1 MSGRLLAMPLLII
14 NMGGEMAYIL
24 QQRLVA
30 QKIPESKSFKV
41 LHDVI
46 RTMYNKKFITALFKP
61 QPVYTSKSVRQVF
74 DRLAHSSIMRLN
86 ENSMDKLFDLMSM
99 GFKYQIIRCIGP
111 EQFMDI
117 TMNHLDNLFG
127 MVKEEGVIALLDNAK
142 SLVLDTYSNMSQG
155 NLYLLK
161 QTLYGFFEDRKV
173 KVGTIFI
180 IFF

>member
-61 QPVYTSKSVRQVF
+61 QPVYTNKSVRQVF

-86 ENSMDKLFDLMSM
+86 EKLD
-99 GFKYQIIRCIGP
+99 
-111 EQFMDI
+111 
-117 TMNHLDNLFG
+117 
-127 MVKEEGVIALLDNAK
+127 
-142 SLVLDTYSNMSQG
+142 
-155 NLYLLK
+155 
-161 QTLYGFFEDRKV
+161 
-173 KVGTIFI
+173 
-180 IFF
+180 

>member
-1 MSGRLLAMPLLII
+1 MLYTEILSGLWV
-14 NMGGEMAYIL
+14 G
-24 QQRLVA
+24 
-30 QKIPESKSFKV
+30 
-41 LHDVI
+41 DVDL
-46 RTMYNKKFITALFKP
+46 MYNKKFITALFKP
-61 QPVYTSKSVRQVF
+61 QPVYTNKSVRQVF

-127 MVKEEGVIALLDNAK
+127 MVQEEGVIALLDNAK

>member
-46 RTMYNKKFITALFKP
+46 RTMYNKKFITALFSP
-61 QPVYTSKSVRQVF
+61 QPVYTNKSVRQVF

>member
-1 MSGRLLAMPLLII
+1 
-14 NMGGEMAYIL
+14 
-24 QQRLVA
+24 
-30 QKIPESKSFKV
+30 
-41 LHDVI
+41 
-46 RTMYNKKFITALFKP
+46 
-61 QPVYTSKSVRQVF
+61 
-74 DRLAHSSIMRLN
+74 
-86 ENSMDKLFDLMSM
+86 M

-142 SLVLDTYSNMSQG
+142 SLVLDTYSNMSHG

-180 IFF
+180 IFLNYLPYCLLCIAFHRHHYIYMYIIFQHIFILSMQANS